1 MELLRISQNGRFAL
15 HGDYKLWFRDG
26 DNAYLAMIQWMVYLD
41 QVPRDPKLIKGRFQF
56 ILCSELDK

>member
-41 QVPRDPKLIKGRFQF
+41 QVPRDPKLIKG
-56 ILCSELDK
+56 